1 MTDEDDRPATTS
13 RNSASTI
20 ARILAGA
27 EAEFGTKGLDG
38 AKVED
43 IAHAA
48 GISKQLIYHYFN
60 GKDDLYSEMLATI
73 AQRNYEK
80 LLVPDYDGLP
90 PLQALRSFFE
100 ALFDAYQSDPF
111 SATVTVDQ
119 GLHAGAQI
127 RYSRRVERLREQLRE
142 QLSGVLARGHASD
155 EIVAEIDVTMLHF
168 LAVVVVTGCLSLR
181 PMFLRYT
188 RDDPQGA
195 LADDLQWRELI
206 TDFFLRAV
214 TGKVPMGGSS
224 SDPPPR

>member
-1 MTDEDDRPATTS
+1 MTEGEEEPAAPLS
-13 RNSASTI
+13 RNSAATI

-73 AQRNYEK
+73 ARRNGEK
-80 LLVPDYDGLP
+80 LILPDYD
-90 PLQALRSFFE
+90 ALAPIAAVRTFFE
-100 ALFDAYQSDPF
+100 ALFDAYQADPF

-119 GLHAGAQI
+119 GLHAGAQV
-127 RYSRRVERLREQLRE
+127 RYNRGVERLREKLRAQLGRVLE
-142 QLSGVLARGHASD
+142 RGQASG
-155 EIVAEIDVTMLHF
+155 EIVAGLDVTMLHF
-168 LAVVVVTGCLSLR
+168 LAVVVATGCLSLR

-188 RDDPQGA
+188 RDDPGGA
-195 LADDLQWRELI
+195 LGDDAHWRAAI
-206 TDFFLRAV
+206 SAFFVRAIQARP
-214 TGKVPMGGSS
+214 GEP
-224 SDPPPR
+224 D